1 MVCRSII
8 KLNFVLNHSTLIM
21 VSIYISNLR
30 RRIAGE
36 AFHLAISHR
45 LGMTQNLPKTGHAW
59 FYWRVV
65 GNTPYLS
72 TPAPKFIGHT
82 ISDATLFSVWPMA
95 VKTIDISSI

>member
-45 LGMTQNLPKTGHAW
+45 LGMTLKTCPKLIMRGSTGA
-59 FYWRVV
+59 
-65 GNTPYLS
+65 L
-72 TPAPKFIGHT
+72 
-82 ISDATLFSVWPMA
+82 
-95 VKTIDISSI
+95 

>member
-1 MVCRSII
+1 MI
-8 KLNFVLNHSTLIM
+8 
-21 VSIYISNLR
+21 SIYISDLR

-36 AFHLAISHR
+36 AFHLAISFIVSAWHSK
-45 LGMTQNLPKTGHAW
+45 LAQTGHAW

-82 ISDATLFSVWPMA
+82 ISDATLFSVWPRA
-95 VKTIDISSI
+95 VKTIDVSSI